1 MQKNKQNKNRKGQE
15 RLFQWNRNLLPLQ
28 VILAVLPLILYVKI
42 GYSGFSEYPW
52 NAKEDIYLDVFLH
65 GKMVVFLLVALAML
79 SLVIYK
85 LRHMDNQLRKAAL
98 RRFIP
103 LFVYVGG
110 VLLSALCSKNLS
122 YSFLGSMDAKEPVT
136 VLLGYV
142 ITVFYAYLV
151 VDSAEDI
158 SRLTGAAV
166 MGSTGM
172 AVIGVLQAVGKNP
185 LLHEKVQRL
194 YAGNSFV
201 DTYGLLQPAF
211 PSGMVYGTLFNPNY
225 VGTYVAVYA
234 PLLLF
239 GIVMFQ
245 ALWKKAVCVISLLGL
260 FLMLF
265 GSQSR
270 TGLISVLAVAAVIL
284 IFWGRKI
291 FKYWYM
297 VIPGITA
304 LVFAFLLVDTGKGGL
319 LTTRLKE
326 LLVIRPSED
335 PVQGVDTTGNG
346 VRVWYKDTEFKVMMP
361 VLENS
366 FSYEAFEGEDQKQ
379 ITYNEDSSYGYFTLN
394 NGDEI
399 AIQTAVYEEKYAFG
413 LKINNR
419 DFYFTN
425 QLVPGDYKYINELG
439 RLDECI
445 IPANVF
451 PGYETVGSGRGYVWG
466 RSIPLLLNNLVIG
479 SGPDTFALEFPQN
492 DYVARY
498 RCGFDNTIFTRPHNF
513 YLQMGLQTGV
523 LSLMAFLVF
532 YGTYFVGSCRRYFG
546 REVLSTEEWIGFA
559 LFLSTLGFMAAG
571 LANDSL
577 IVVTPVFYVLLGTG
591 MAVNQKLCSRHT
603 KEKNKVKEG

>member
-52 NAKEDIYLDVFLH
+52 NSKEDIYLDVFLH

-85 LRHMDNQLRKAAL
+85 LRQMDNQSRKAAL

-103 LFVYVGG
+103 LVVYVGG

-136 VLLGYV
+136 VLLGYI

-158 SRLTGAAV
+158 RCLIGASVA
-166 MGSTGM
+166 GSVCM
-172 AVIGVLQAVGKNP
+172 AVIGMLQAIGKDP
-185 LLHEKVQRL
+185 LLLEGVQRL

-201 DTYGLLQPAF
+201 DTYGLLQLMF
-211 PSGMVYGTLFNPNY
+211 PKGMAYCTLFNPNY
-225 VGTYVAVYA
+225 VGTYVAIYV
-234 PLLLF
+234 PLLLLGVF
-239 GIVMFQ
+239 LFPT
-245 ALWKKAVCVISLLGL
+245 AWKKVVSGLACLGVL
-260 FLMLF
+260 IMLF
-265 GSQSR
+265 ASQSR
-270 TGLISVLAVAAVIL
+270 TGLLSVAAIVGVLVVFCGRRLRKRWYIIL
-284 IFWGRKI
+284 
-291 FKYWYM
+291 
-297 VIPGITA
+297 PGLTVV
-304 LVFAFLLVDTGKGGL
+304 LVAFFCVDAKRDFLLTN
-319 LTTRLKE
+319 RLKE
-326 LLVIRPSED
+326 MFVIRASED

-546 REVLSTEEWIGFA
+546 RDMLSTEEWIGFA

-571 LANDSL
+571 FANDSL